1 MRMMENG
8 ARRFVAKGL
17 FLGVLFYAVSLL
29 FSALFAQAWDWRSW
43 QDPRKRL
50 LYEPVPGN
58 SDIILL
64 GDSIW
69 ISSYVKSEEDALWKV
84 LEKLTG
90 KRVFNATLN
99 GADPPDFLNAVKL
112 LPKRET
118 TGTVVFLDV
127 VPTRFL
133 SRNYVEP
140 AQGNYPGEF
149 SGLVADGLIR
159 RFMVS
164 LRKPLLV
171 FDTDIVMNC
180 LLRKTYFSVGDD
192 RPRVWAKDGDFA
204 LKRFQT
210 FERYIVDTDD
220 LRRMDWITGLKT
232 ALDRKGYRL
241 VIVVTPVN
249 QFLIREYAGKDKA
262 EIYLTRISRARG
274 ALVRFLQENQIE
286 YVDCS
291 GEADADG
298 FADLIHTNAR
308 GDEKVA
314 EKMAGYI
321 RLHRQE

>member
-1 MRMMENG
+1 MMENG
-8 ARRFVAKGL
+8 ARRFVAKAL
-17 FLGVLFYAVSLL
+17 FLGVLFYAASLL
-29 FSALFAQAWDWRSW
+29 FSVLFAHAWDWRSW

-50 LYEPVPGN
+50 LYEPVPGD

-69 ISSYVKSEEDALWKV
+69 ISSYVKSEDETLWKV

-112 LPKRET
+112 LPKREKT
-118 TGTVVFLDV
+118 EAVVFLDV

-133 SRNYVEP
+133 PRNYVEP

-149 SGLVADGLIR
+149 SSLVADSLIR
-159 RFMVS
+159 RLIVF

-204 LKRFQT
+204 LKRFRT
-210 FERYIVDTDD
+210 FERYISDTDD
-220 LRRMDWITGLKT
+220 LRRMDWIPELNA

-241 VIVVTPVN
+241 VVVVTPVN
-249 QFLIREYAGKDKA
+249 QFLIKEYASKDQS
-262 EIYLTRISRARG
+262 EIYLARIARARG
-274 ALVRFLQENQIE
+274 ALMRFLQENQID

-291 GEADADG
+291 ADVNSDG
-298 FADLIHTNAR
+298 FVDLIHTNAR
-308 GDEKVA
+308 GDEQVA

-321 RLHRQE
+321 RLP